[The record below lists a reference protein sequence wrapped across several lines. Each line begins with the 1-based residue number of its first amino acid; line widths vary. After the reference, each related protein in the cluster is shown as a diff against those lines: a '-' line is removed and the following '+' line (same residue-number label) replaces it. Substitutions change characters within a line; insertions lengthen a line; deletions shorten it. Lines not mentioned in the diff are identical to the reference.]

1 MASSA
6 LSRPSSRPSPLRI
19 SRSAPA
25 RSAVTRIDGSHECGS
40 APMGITVSTGA
51 SQRARDVTSAQI
63 DVVANATR
71 SCASGVS
78 VDGVDSEVDA
88 IVEASVVAGPDTDE
102 VPLQAAVMSA
112 SAASA
117 AMVGVRRAERALVVV
132 LRIILIF
139 VRYTL
144 VAMDA
149 TAVTLTAE
157 GSSVVSLDGVC
168 VHRGAT
174 VALAPTTLA
183 VSPGLSVALVG
194 PNGSGKTT
202 LLHLM
207 GRLLAPTDGAVTGA
221 PRVALVAQHQDH
233 HPWMPLSVDEVLR
246 MGRYRGMLQRL
257 HGDDRAAIDAAARR
271 LDVDALRARRFGEL
285 SGGERQRV
293 MVARAVAAQ
302 ADLVL
307 LDEPITGLDLPSQE
321 IILEVIADEASRG
334 AAVVF
339 STHHLGEARRAD
351 RVILLAGCVLADGTP
366 DDVLTPALL
375 AEAFGGRM
383 LHAESATIVVDE
395 HHHGHGAHTDS
406 ALSGHLD
413 HHDHAHHDHAHHHD
427 EPGGHS
433 HHADGGSE
441 PPGSAMT

>member
-1 MASSA
+1 MS
-6 LSRPSSRPSPLRI
+6 
-19 SRSAPA
+19 
-25 RSAVTRIDGSHECGS
+25 TTTT
-40 APMGITVSTGA
+40 IT
-51 SQRARDVTSAQI
+51 DTSL
-63 DVVANATR
+63 AT
-71 SCASGVS
+71 
-78 VDGVDSEVDA
+78 
-88 IVEASVVAGPDTDE
+88 
-102 VPLQAAVMSA
+102 L
-112 SAASA
+112 
-117 AMVGVRRAERALVVV
+117 ERA
-132 LRIILIF
+132 
-139 VRYTL
+139 
-144 VAMDA
+144 
-149 TAVTLTAE
+149 
-157 GSSVVSLDGVC
+157 C
-168 VHRGAT
+168 VHYGH
-174 VALAPTTLA
+174 VIALAPTDLEVRVGETI
-183 VSPGLSVALVG
+183 ALVG
-194 PNGSGKTT
+194 SNGSGKST
-202 LLHLM
+202 LLHLLA
-207 GRLLAPTDGAVTGA
+207 GLLEPTDGAVHRTA
-221 PRVALVAQHQDH
+221 SVALVAQHHHH

-246 MGRYRGMLQRL
+246 MGRYRGMLHRL
-257 HGDDRAAIDAAARR
+257 HGDDRVAIDAAAHR
-271 LDVDALRARRFGEL
+271 LEIDALRTRRFGEL

-321 IILEVIADEASRG
+321 IILEVIAGEASRG

-427 EPGGHS
+427 EHGGHS
-433 HHADGGSE
+433 HHLGDGTE
-441 PPGSAMT
+441 PTGSATAQGHQP

>member
-1 MASSA
+1 
-6 LSRPSSRPSPLRI
+6 
-19 SRSAPA
+19 
-25 RSAVTRIDGSHECGS
+25 
-40 APMGITVSTGA
+40 MGITLSTGA

-71 SCASGVS
+71 SCAGGVS
-78 VDGVDSEVDA
+78 VDGVDSEVDS
-88 IVEASVVAGPDTDE
+88 IMEAAVAAGAETDE
-102 VPLQAAVMSA
+102 VSLQAAVMSV
-112 SAASA
+112 SAVSA
-117 AMVGVRRAERALVVV
+117 AMVGVRRAEGAQQVILG
-132 LRIILIF
+132 IILTTS
-139 VRYTL
+139 RYTHA
-144 VAMDA
+144 AMEA
-149 TAVTLTAE
+149 TAVTPTTD
-157 GSSVVSLDGVC
+157 GSSAVSLDGVC

-183 VSPGLSVALVG
+183 VALGSSVALVG

-207 GRLLAPTDGAVTGA
+207 GRLLAPTDGAITGA

-246 MGRYRGMLQRL
+246 MGRYRGMLHRL
-257 HGDDRAAIDAAARR
+257 HGDDRVAIDAAARR
-271 LDVDALRARRFGEL
+271 LEIDALRTRRFGEL

-321 IILEVIADEASRG
+321 IILEVIAGEASRG

-427 EPGGHS
+427 EHGGHS
-433 HHADGGSE
+433 HHLGDGTE
-441 PPGSAMT
+441 PTGSATAQGHQP